1 MASLQILPKTFFPR
15 IHRFITE
22 YWKICFISFISGV
35 VLLSILVE
43 SLALIH
49 TMQAAETL
57 KQERITITQEI
68 NHLQKIVN
76 QYAGYRDAYVRLAA
90 LEYQIGNREAA
101 KVSVQK
107 ALELDPNFASTR
119 VLGAKIKKGN

>member
-1 MASLQILPKTFFPR
+1 MAAVTQRFPR

-22 YWKICFISFISGV
+22 YWKICFISFVSGV

-43 SLALIH
+43 SLALTH
-49 TMQAAETL
+49 TIQAVETL

-90 LEYQIGNREAA
+90 LEYQIGDKDSA
-101 KVSVQK
+101 KASVQK
-107 ALELDPNFASTR
+107 ALELDPNFEGTK
-119 VLGAKIKKGN
+119 VLGAKIEKGN